1 MSPRSRSTAEE
12 RPLHVHKSH
21 IPIPTSAPATP
32 PPRAFKP
39 IAAPVE
45 GLVDGAELLGVVTED
60 DGKVGVV
67 EVERLMG
74 GGTTVALLTG
84 TTVVKV
90 VVSGGETEVT
100 VETMVVVEKPGVEV
114 PGGAMETLTLT
125 ERDVETVTDAEA
137 ETEAGCALSMQ
148 AEKENRIQGKR
159 WKEYHS
165 PEETGAELD
174 ASRSTHR

>member
-90 VVSGGETEVT
+90 VVSGGDTEVT

-137 ETEAGCALSMQ
+137 EAEAGCALSMQ
-148 AEKENRIQGKR
+148 AEKENRI
-159 WKEYHS
+159 
-165 PEETGAELD
+165 
-174 ASRSTHR
+174 